1 MIGCSSSSFLKMTML
16 LSLLLALPFAP
27 AMQIGTGPASQAP
40 TSPALVKTKRPR
52 LAIQTLEP
60 FRAPNDQSTP
70 ITIRG
75 TQLHEVD
82 QVWLLDQTLT
92 IAHQLPFT
100 LEGLSVIHATVPA
113 GIETLKYYLV
123 LVPSDPS
130 IPLAVAFFWV
140 DPPLPVVAGVNPA
153 GGASDTAIPVTISG
167 SGFTGAT
174 AFLLEGAAGDILP
187 LGGPQVVDDAT
198 LSATIPAGLDAGAWK
213 IRIVTPG
220 GVSAQT
226 VAFTALAPSAAAPMV
241 KGLSPATGFNDVDN
255 TFVVTGSG
263 FTGATAVTARGDGDF
278 SLTFVLS
285 DDTTLFAQLPAGTP
299 NDVYDILVQT
309 PAGQNAA
316 SKVKFL
322 LFDPGVS
329 IDYLG
334 DGSILGLNGDTVTV
348 TTPSL
353 GAVVER
359 GRLRT
364 LIRLQDF
371 VVLES
376 DDRGP
381 EGSLGLE
388 WDAQVADAFEGT
400 AATALAGIV
409 ADPAV
414 HGVDF
419 VFHYNGVEAFRVTWA
434 TDPVSGELLQT
445 LTWDTT
451 DPSLPGNVWAVDF
464 GELGIPAG
472 HSQLLAA
479 DGGLKADWID
489 LSSPLD
495 RRHPNNYELPL
506 ALFEDPQ
513 GGGLVFD
520 MTAAGDR
527 AALRIRSARG
537 ASGRFTTFHVRAS
550 VHEQDLLG
558 GSLGPLRFSLH
569 AGDWADAA
577 EAFQSGIQ
585 NPLKPSW
592 HESLSFGFAGLGT
605 SVAVPDFDPET
616 LEDLFTSLYV
626 PGTAPPF
633 PKDFRLFYSHVAVTQ
648 TNAQLPDWTPSSRFD
663 QIGSFLQ
670 SRGWRNIPYMAT
682 PGVNRNHPVYPAWAP
697 YRLARW
703 DKNSQSVVYSCW
715 DSDKSGDC
723 EDDPLDYWN
732 LNVDFQPYRA
742 FILGEVQAGIAN
754 TFPFDGIFFDFMKP
768 NVPLD
773 DRNLLTGDPTDGYV
787 KLVQEFSAAMGGQ
800 PNGFAFSGEDVSAF
814 LVNAGNF
821 LGLVHRTPP
830 GSLGADPLNA
840 FSPFHL
846 QHPLGYHILAE
857 QSRFMATLDLGSPT
871 VHPAQHWMVRLPM
884 LIGGTIPTAGAELF
898 FGFPPASLGP
908 ESLRILQQIA
918 EDGWYW
924 GLHHVH
930 PWTDPSPLWDDSQT
944 LRVYEVDGLPVA
956 RTKDWFVR
964 KLVCDLYWGY
974 GGRAPS
980 QAELDDLAGRT
991 GCNILGVFAAFSE
1004 VRAKFQKNP
1013 TPPSQIETR
1022 PQARQAILA
1031 VFPAYPAP

>member
-1 MIGCSSSSFLKMTML
+1 MIGWFSSSLLKMTML
-16 LSLLLALPFAP
+16 LTLLLALPFAP
-27 AMQIGTGPASQAP
+27 ALQIGTGPGSQTPAG
-40 TSPALVKTKRPR
+40 PALIKTKRPQ
-52 LAIQTLEP
+52 LHIQTLEP
-60 FRAPNDQSTP
+60 FRVPNDQATP

-75 TQLHEVD
+75 TQLHEVG
-82 QVWLLDQTLT
+82 QIWLLDPTLT

-100 LEGLSVIHATVPA
+100 LDGLSVIHATVPA
-113 GIETLKYYLV
+113 GIETFKYFLV
-123 LVPSDPS
+123 LVPSDLT
-130 IPLAVAFFWV
+130 IPLEVTFFWV

-153 GGASDTAIPVTISG
+153 GGTSGTATPVTISG

-187 LGGPQVVDDAT
+187 LTGPQVVDDAT
-198 LSATIPAGLDAGAWK
+198 VSATIPAGLDAGPWK

-220 GVSAQT
+220 GISAQT
-226 VAFTALAPSAAAPMV
+226 VSFTALPPSSVPPTV
-241 KGLSPATGFNDVDN
+241 DGLTPFTGFNDVDN

-263 FTGATAVTARGDGDF
+263 FTGATAVTARGDSDV
-278 SLTFVLS
+278 SLTFLVS
-285 DDTTLFAQLPAGTP
+285 DDTTLFAMFPAGTP
-299 NDVYDILVQT
+299 NDAYDILVQT

-316 SKVKFL
+316 STAKFL
-322 LFDPGVS
+322 LFDPNVS
-329 IDYLG
+329 TDFLG
-334 DGSILGLNGDTVTV
+334 DGSIVALNADTVAVATS
-348 TTPSL
+348 TL

-364 LIRLQDF
+364 LIRLQD
-371 VVLES
+371 VSVLES

-381 EGSLGLE
+381 EGNLGLE
-388 WDAQVADAFEGT
+388 WDAQVPNAFEGSS
-400 AATALAGIV
+400 ATTLAGIV
-409 ADPAV
+409 ANPAA

-419 VFHYNGVEAFRVTWA
+419 VFQYNGVEAFRVTWA
-434 TDPVSGELLQT
+434 TDAATGDLLQT
-445 LTWDTT
+445 LSWDTT

-479 DGGLKADWID
+479 DGGVKADWID
-489 LSSPLD
+489 LSTPLV
-495 RRHPNNYELPL
+495 RLHPSRYELPL
-506 ALFEDPQ
+506 ALFEDPL
-513 GGGLVFD
+513 GGGLAFD
-520 MTAAGDR
+520 MIAAGNR
-527 AALRIRSARG
+527 AALRTRSARG
-537 ASGRFTTFHVRAS
+537 ASGRFTTFHVLAS

-558 GSLGPLRFSLH
+558 GSLGPMRFSLH

-577 EAFQSGIQ
+577 ETFQSGIH

-592 HESLSFGFAGLGT
+592 HDSLSFAFAGLGT
-605 SVAVPDFDPET
+605 SGAAPGFDPQI

-633 PKDFRLFYSHVAVTQ
+633 PKDFRLYYSHLAVSQ
-648 TNAQLPDWTPSSRFD
+648 TNAELPDWTPTSRFD

-682 PGVNRNHPVYPAWAP
+682 PGVNRNNPVYPAWAP

-703 DKNSQSVVYSCW
+703 DKASQSIVYSCW
-715 DSDKSGDC
+715 DSDKSGNC
-723 EDDPLDYWN
+723 EDNPLDYWN
-732 LNVDFQPYRA
+732 MNVDFQPYRA
-742 FILGEVQAGIAN
+742 FILGEVQNGIAN

-768 NVPLD
+768 NIPLD

-787 KLVQEFSAAMGGQ
+787 KLVQEFSAALGGQ
-800 PNGFAFSGEDVSAF
+800 PNGFAFSGEDVTAF

-821 LGLVHRTPP
+821 LALVHRTPP
-830 GSLGADPLNA
+830 GSLGTDPLNA

-846 QHPLGYHILAE
+846 QHPLGYHLLAE

-871 VHPAQHWMVRLPM
+871 AHPAQHWMVRLPM

-898 FGFPPASLGP
+898 FGFLPASLGP
-908 ESLRILQQIA
+908 ESFRILQQIA
-918 EDGWYW
+918 ENGWYW

-930 PWTDPSPLWDDSQT
+930 PWTDPSPLWDDPGT

-956 RTKDWFVR
+956 RTQDWFVR

-980 QAELDDLAGRT
+980 QAELDNLAGRT

-1013 TPPSQIETR
+1013 TPPSQIQTR

-1031 VFPAYPAP
+1031 VFPAYPVP